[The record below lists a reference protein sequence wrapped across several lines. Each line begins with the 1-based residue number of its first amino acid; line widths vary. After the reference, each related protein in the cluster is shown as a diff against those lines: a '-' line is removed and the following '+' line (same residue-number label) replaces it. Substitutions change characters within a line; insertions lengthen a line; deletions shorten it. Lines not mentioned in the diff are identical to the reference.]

1 MKKEKNTDKVP
12 FYKKNSFKYS
22 SLSTALIAIFLA
34 LIVAF
39 NILATVVAERFTMDI
54 DLTSAG
60 DYTIS
65 EENRKVIEGIDKP
78 VQIIF
83 TTTEEYYTGGSYY
96 QSLYSSGVTDSTGGK
111 YLKQTVELLK
121 NYKKLN
127 SNISLDFIDASTPA
141 FDEYREQFAAY
152 INSIMYGDL
161 IIYCKETDKHK
172 FLSVS
177 DLYTTENASSY
188 YTSSSSISGSNVET
202 SVTSALDFVTS
213 ETDEIVTV
221 ITGYNSTDT
230 TEIVS
235 LLEDNNYQIKT
246 IDNLLKQDIPAETD
260 VLLLASPTVDLTSD
274 EVKKIDTFLEN
285 GGKHGKNLLYFGSSS
300 QLSTPNLDELLLD
313 WGIKMD
319 YGTVFETDEN
329 YALSSDGLNTAMMIE
344 LAENDAVT
352 DIAAN
357 DYASAE
363 FVGSSMRPMS
373 VTFEENSKYHTYEML
388 KTTSGTTIMP
398 KGASEDWRPASN
410 ATKKSNSAMIL
421 SVYATGDKQSDGN
434 EVRSSVCA
442 ISGIECVAWS
452 SYYTRLK
459 TNNLIIDTL
468 NYMVNKDENS
478 YTFVNKEITTSTL
491 TVTEMQTNI
500 IKIIFW
506 AVPVVI
512 IALGIV
518 VYYRRKSR

>member
-1 MKKEKNTDKVP
+1 MNKEKNTDKVP
-12 FYKKNSFKYS
+12 FYKKTTFKYS
-22 SLSTALIAIFLA
+22 SLSTVLIAVFLA
-34 LIVAF
+34 LVVAF
-39 NILATVVAERFTMDI
+39 NILATAVAERFTMDI
-54 DLTSAG
+54 DLTTTG

-65 EENRKVIEGIDKP
+65 EENQKVIKAIDKP

-83 TTTEEYYTGGSYY
+83 TTTEEYYTDGSFY
-96 QSLYSSGVTDSTGGK
+96 QSLYSRGITDPTGGK

-127 SNISLDFIDASTPA
+127 SNISIEFVDASTPA

-161 IIYCKETDKHK
+161 IVYCKETDKHK

-177 DLYTTENASSY
+177 DLYTTDSSSSY
-188 YTSSSSISGSNVET
+188 YTSTSSISGSNVET

-213 ETDEIVTV
+213 ETDEIVTIV
-221 ITGYNSTDT
+221 TGYNSADT
-230 TEIVS
+230 SEIKT

-246 IDNLLKQDIPAETD
+246 IDTLLKNDIPAETD
-260 VLLLASPTVDLTSD
+260 VLLLAAPTIDFTPD
-274 EVKKIDTFLEN
+274 EVKKVDTFLEN
-285 GGKHGKNLLYFGSSS
+285 GGKHGKNLLYFASSS

-329 YALSSDGLNTAMMIE
+329 YALSSNGLNTAMMIE
-344 LAENDAVT
+344 LAENDAVN
-352 DIAAN
+352 DIAA

-373 VTFEENSKYHTYEML
+373 VTFEENSKYHTYEIL
-388 KTTSGTTIMP
+388 KTTKNTTVMP
-398 KGASEDWRPASN
+398 KGASNDWRPNSDAV
-410 ATKKSNSAMIL
+410 KKSNSAIIL
-421 SVYATGDKQSDGN
+421 SVYATGDKESNGD

-442 ISGIECVAWS
+442 ISGVECVAWS

-478 YTFVNKEITTSTL
+478 YTFVNKEIKTSTFA
-491 TVTEMQTNI
+491 VTETQTNV
-500 IKIIFW
+500 IKVIFW
-506 AVPVVI
+506 VVPVAI
-512 IALGIV
+512 IAVGIV